1 MPKQSHFALGVFYF
15 ASRWPG
21 LITTA
26 FSGGS
31 FHGPN
36 ECNRPSPAQEAI
48 SVSYYYYYALSTKS
62 WISVVLCTACCTCI
76 HHSVH
81 TRLQSDGSN
90 CPYLDGDWAQN
101 MSASPVGATW
111 KSRRP
116 TSARE
121 DKTRHLFIL
130 ELVV

>member
-1 MPKQSHFALGVFYF
+1 M
-15 ASRWPG
+15 
-21 LITTA
+21 LITENA
-26 FSGGS
+26 KAISFRFGGVLFCWSLAGANHDGVSGGP

-48 SVSYYYYYALSTKS
+48 GVSYYYYYALSVKS
-62 WISVVLCTACCTCI
+62 WISIVLLFLLYTAY
-76 HHSVH
+76 
-81 TRLQSDGSN
+81 TRLQSDRSN

-111 KSRRP
+111 KGRRP
-116 TSARE
+116 TSAGE